1 MNALEMLLGSDRV
14 EKRQEKKVKIRRLSP
29 KGKEPVVFTLQS
41 IGWGRVAEIR
51 KLGDERVPLHILLAG
66 VVDLDFKNTALQEK
80 YGAATPAELVEKLLL
95 PGEIEDLAREI
106 EKLSGYR
113 TVTLEEIKKK
123 SSPETLN

>member
-1 MNALEMLLGSDRV
+1 MLLGSDRV

-51 KLGDERVPLHILLAG
+51 KLGDERAPLHILRAG
-66 VVDLDFKNTALQEK
+66 VVDPDFKNTALQEK

-95 PGEIEDLAREI
+95 PGEIEDLVREI

-123 SSPETLN
+123 SSPETPN

>member
-41 IGWGRVAEIR
+41 LGRGRVAEIR
-51 KLGDERVPLHILLAG
+51 KLGDERAPLHILLAG
-66 VVDLDFKNTALQEK
+66 VVDPDFKNTALQEK

-123 SSPETLN
+123 STPETPN

>member
-51 KLGDERVPLHILLAG
+51 KLGDERALLHILLAG
-66 VVDLDFKNTALQEK
+66 VVDPDCKNTGRQRRTSWWKSCCCRGRSKTSPGRLK
-80 YGAATPAELVEKLLL
+80 SCPAT
-95 PGEIEDLAREI
+95 GR
-106 EKLSGYR
+106 
-113 TVTLEEIKKK
+113 
-123 SSPETLN
+123 

>member
-51 KLGDERVPLHILLAG
+51 KLGGRAG
-66 VVDLDFKNTALQEK
+66 TAPH
-80 YGAATPAELVEKLLL
+80 PAGGGGR
-95 PGEIEDLAREI
+95 PGL
-106 EKLSGYR
+106 
-113 TVTLEEIKKK
+113 
-123 SSPETLN
+123 

>member
-1 MNALEMLLGSDRV
+1 MN
-14 EKRQEKKVKIRRLSP
+14 
-29 KGKEPVVFTLQS
+29 KESLNA
-41 IGWGRVAEIR
+41 WGR
-51 KLGDERVPLHILLAG
+51 KLAGVLEKYKFLFLILLAG
-66 VVDLDFKNTALQEK
+66 VVDPDFKNTALQEK

-123 SSPETLN
+123 STPETPN